1 MKNRTEKTNADEKKT
16 VGEHAAGLVKDGMV
30 VGLGTGS
37 TTAYAIAA
45 LGRRVK
51 QGLTIQGIAT
61 SYQSEMMAIDCNIP
75 LTMLAQ
81 DPVIDIALDGADQVD
96 ANLYAIKGG
105 GAAHTNEKIIACSAR
120 KFVVL
125 VDHTKLV
132 DVLNH
137 PVPLEVIP
145 GALELVKRQVRGL
158 KGKPVLRMAEK
169 KDGPVITDNG
179 NFVVDADFG
188 EIEHPE
194 QLAMKLSGCV
204 GVVEHG
210 IFNNV
215 DEVYVGGPDGNVIL
229 LKK

>member
-1 MKNRTEKTNADEKKT
+1 
-16 VGEHAAGLVKDGMV
+16 
-30 VGLGTGS
+30 
-37 TTAYAIAA
+37 
-45 LGRRVK
+45 
-51 QGLTIQGIAT
+51 
-61 SYQSEMMAIDCNIP
+61 
-75 LTMLAQ
+75 
-81 DPVIDIALDGADQVD
+81 
-96 ANLYAIKGG
+96 
-105 GAAHTNEKIIACSAR
+105 
-120 KFVVL
+120 

>member
-81 DPVIDIALDGADQVD
+81 EPTSMQSKEEEQPIPM
-96 ANLYAIKGG
+96 
-105 GAAHTNEKIIACSAR
+105 R
-120 KFVVL
+120 KL
-125 VDHTKLV
+125 L
-132 DVLNH
+132 
-137 PVPLEVIP
+137 
-145 GALELVKRQVRGL
+145 
-158 KGKPVLRMAEK
+158 PVL
-169 KDGPVITDNG
+169 PG
-179 NFVVDADFG
+179 N
-188 EIEHPE
+188 
-194 QLAMKLSGCV
+194 
-204 GVVEHG
+204 
-210 IFNNV
+210 
-215 DEVYVGGPDGNVIL
+215 L
-229 LKK
+229 LYLWTTQSLLMF